1 MCWRFCLRL
10 AAGYPRAIHYH
21 LGSAFVET
29 LESQHEKIA
38 ASGMDL
44 GSRTLFGTRLGFSG
58 TPNDLLPL
66 AMGAC
71 VPEPGSAAKTVLIL
85 TDPARPAQE
94 ASFASRPVRC
104 AVSTPPVNPG
114 SVYRCGK
121 SRKGACNPRSQNDV
135 LLAEPDGRGARG
147 G

>member
-1 MCWRFCLRL
+1 MCRKCTRCALNTVKRLTRCVFYRFCFRL
-10 AAGYPRAIHYH
+10 AAGYPRAIHHH

-85 TDPARPAQE
+85 TDPARPAQFRVS
-94 ASFASRPVRC
+94 AC
-104 AVSTPPVNPG
+104 A
-114 SVYRCGK
+114 
-121 SRKGACNPRSQNDV
+121 ARSLN
-135 LLAEPDGRGARG
+135 ATG
-147 G
+147 